1 MDFQTTSFRAR
12 RSYVWTY
19 FRRIRAADQEDHA
32 MSVKNLIPPVLLLLL
47 AFAAAPVTADTVRIY
62 VTNAAGDSV
71 HVVDPATN
79 KVVQVIKGIEA
90 AHGINFSPDGARVY
104 VSNEADNTL
113 DVVDRKSGKFI
124 KKVPLSGHP
133 NNIAVTKDGGRVV
146 VAIAEQVGALDF
158 IDTASL
164 SRAKTIPVNGRQHN
178 VYVTPD
184 GKYSVSGSTRTGV
197 ISVVDLQSEQPAWE
211 LKLDAGV
218 RPMTFEVGA
227 DGSTRRVFAQLSNFN
242 GFAVVDFA
250 ARKEI
255 EKIKLPDEPTGF
267 GAQEQRLGSPSHG
280 IGVAPDGKTLWVT
293 SLSANAV
300 FVYALP
306 DLKLQ
311 GHVALPE
318 LKLKAFTQPL
328 GALPNWVTFTP
339 DSKLIYVSN
348 SGIRSVSAIDT
359 AAMKVVANI
368 PVGEVPKR
376 INTLVMR

>member
-1 MDFQTTSFRAR
+1 MDFQTTSFRAS

>member
-1 MDFQTTSFRAR
+1 MGLTNMNVNSAPLRYLQF
-12 RSYVWTY
+12 
-19 FRRIRAADQEDHA
+19 
-32 MSVKNLIPPVLLLLL
+32 LLALAVPL
-47 AFAAAPVTADTVRIY
+47 AFAAAPASANMVRIY

-79 KVVQVIKGIEA
+79 KVVQVIKGIES
-90 AHGINFSPDGARVY
+90 AHGINFSPDGTRVY
-104 VSNEADNTL
+104 ISNEADNTL
-113 DVVDRKSGKFI
+113 DVVDRKSGTMT

-133 NNIAVTKDGGRVV
+133 NNIAVTKDGSRVV
-146 VAIAEQVGALDF
+146 VAIAEEAGALDF
-158 IDTASL
+158 IDTGAL

-197 ISVVDLQSEQPAWE
+197 ISVVDIQTEQPAWE
-211 LKLDAGV
+211 LKVGPGI
-218 RPMTFEVGA
+218 RPMTFEA
-227 DGSTRRVFAQLSNFN
+227 NPDGSTRRIYAQLSDFN

-250 ARKEI
+250 TRKEV
-255 EKIKLPDEPTGF
+255 ERIKLPDDPTGF
-267 GAQEQRLGSPSHG
+267 GAQENRLGSPSHG

-318 LKLKAFTQPL
+318 LKLKGFAQPL

-339 DSKLIYVSN
+339 DSKLVYVSN
-348 SGIRSVSAIDT
+348 SGIKSVSAINT
-359 AAMKVVANI
+359 GAMKVVANI

>member
-1 MDFQTTSFRAR
+1 
-12 RSYVWTY
+12 
-19 FRRIRAADQEDHA
+19 
-32 MSVKNLIPPVLLLLL
+32 MSVNLIPPVLLLLL
-47 AFAAAPVTADTVRIY
+47 AFAAAPVAADTVRIY

-71 HVVDPATN
+71 HVVDPGTN

-158 IDTASL
+158 IDTAAL

-211 LKLDAGV
+211 IKLDAGV

-267 GAQEQRLGSPSHG
+267 GAQEQRLGSPSYG

-300 FVYALP
+300 FVYSLP

-359 AAMKVVANI
+359 TAMKVVANI

>member
-1 MDFQTTSFRAR
+1 MSVTTRAR
-12 RSYVWTY
+12 VMKYLW
-19 FRRIRAADQEDHA
+19 
-32 MSVKNLIPPVLLLLL
+32 LLSAL
-47 AFAAAPVTADTVRIY
+47 AAAPAWADNVRVY
-62 VTNAAGDSV
+62 VTNSAGDNV
-71 HVVDPATN
+71 HVVDPSTN

-90 AHGINFSPDGARVY
+90 AHGINFAPDGSRVY
-104 VSNEADNTL
+104 ISNEADSTL
-113 DVVDRKSGKFI
+113 DVVDRKSGKI
-124 KKVPLSGHP
+124 INKVPLSGHP
-133 NNIAVTKDGGRVV
+133 NNIAVSKDGSRVV
-146 VAIAEQVGALDF
+146 VAIAEEAGALDF
-158 IDTASL
+158 IDTMSL
-164 SRAKTIPVNGRQHN
+164 TRAKTIPVNGRQHN

-211 LKLDAGV
+211 LKLDAGI
-218 RPMTFEVGA
+218 RPMTFEVNA
-227 DGSTRRVFAQLSNFN
+227 DGSTRRVYAQLSNFN

-250 ARKEI
+250 ARKAI

-300 FVYALP
+300 FVYSLP
-306 DLKLQ
+306 ELKPV

-318 LKLKAFTQPL
+318 LKLPGYKQPI

-348 SGIRSVSAIDT
+348 SGIKSVSAINT
-359 AAMKVVANI
+359 SAMKVVANI

-376 INTLVMR
+376 INTLAMR

>member
-1 MDFQTTSFRAR
+1 MNLSNIKASRLE
-12 RSYVWTY
+12 VKY
-19 FRRIRAADQEDHA
+19 FW
-32 MSVKNLIPPVLLLLL
+32 LIPALAALLVV
-47 AFAAAPVTADTVRIY
+47 AVMPAAADTVRIF
-62 VTNAAGDSV
+62 VTNSAGDSV
-71 HVVDPATN
+71 HVIDPTTN
-79 KVVQVIKGIEA
+79 KVVQEIKGIEA
-90 AHGINFSPDGARVY
+90 AHGINFAPDGSRVY
-104 VSNEADNTL
+104 ISNEADSTL
-113 DVVDRKSGKFI
+113 DVIDRKNAKII

-133 NNIAVTKDGGRVV
+133 NNIAVTKDGTRVV
-146 VAIAEQVGALDF
+146 VAIAEEAGALDF

-197 ISVVDLQSEQPAWE
+197 LSVVDLQTEQLAWE
-211 LKLDAGV
+211 LKLAAGV
-218 RPMTFEVGA
+218 RPMTFEVA
-227 DGSTRRVFAQLSNFN
+227 PDGSTRRVYAQLSNLN

-250 ARKEI
+250 ARKEM
-255 EKIKLPDEPTGF
+255 ETIKLPSDPTGF
-267 GAQEQRLGSPSHG
+267 GAQENRLGSPSHG

-293 SLSANAV
+293 SLMANAV

-318 LKLKAFTQPL
+318 LKLKGFTQPL

-348 SGIRSVSAIDT
+348 SGIKSVSAINT
-359 AAMKVVANI
+359 SAMKVAANI

>member
-1 MDFQTTSFRAR
+1 MLTTIK
-12 RSYVWTY
+12 SYCGYV
-19 FRRIRAADQEDHA
+19 R
-32 MSVKNLIPPVLLLLL
+32 LGLLL
-47 AFAAAPVTADTVRIY
+47 ALIALPVSASGASMVRVY

-71 HVVDPATN
+71 HAIDPATN

-104 VSNEADNTL
+104 ISNESDNTV
-113 DVVDRKSGKFI
+113 DVVDRKSAKII

-146 VAIAEQVGALDF
+146 VAIAEQAGALDF

-164 SRAKTIPVNGRQHN
+164 TRSKTIPVNGRQHN

-197 ISVVDLQSEQPAWE
+197 ISVVDLQTEQPAWE
-211 LKLDAGV
+211 LKLDAGI
-218 RPMTFEVGA
+218 RPMTFEAGP
-227 DGSTRRVFAQLSNFN
+227 DGSTRRVFAQLSDLN

-250 ARKEI
+250 SRKEV
-255 EKIKLPDEPTGF
+255 ERIKLPDEPTGF
-267 GAQEQRLGSPSHG
+267 GAQEKRLGSPSHG

-293 SLSANAV
+293 SLAANAV
-300 FVYALP
+300 FVYSLP

-318 LKLKAFTQPL
+318 LNLPGYKQPL

-348 SGIRSVSAIDT
+348 SGIRSVSAINT
-359 AAMKVVANI
+359 GTMKVVANI

>member
-1 MDFQTTSFRAR
+1 M
-12 RSYVWTY
+12 
-19 FRRIRAADQEDHA
+19 RI
-32 MSVKNLIPPVLLLLL
+32 KNLIPPILSLLL
-47 AFAAAPVTADTVRIY
+47 ALAASPLAADTVRIY
-62 VTNAAGDSV
+62 VTNSGGDSV

-79 KVVQVIKGIEA
+79 KVVQEISGIET
-90 AHGINFSPDGARVY
+90 AHGINFSSDGARVY
-104 VSNEADNTL
+104 ISNEADRTL
-113 DVVDRKSGKFI
+113 DVVERNSGRII
-124 KKVPLSGHP
+124 KKVPLSGRP

-158 IDTASL
+158 IDTSSL
-164 SRAKTIPVNGRQHN
+164 TKAKSIPVNGRQHN

-211 LKLDAGV
+211 LKLDAGI
-218 RPMTFEVGA
+218 RPMAFEASA
-227 DGSTRRVFAQLSNFN
+227 DGATRRIFAQLSDFN

-250 ARKEI
+250 SRKEV
-255 EKIKLPDEPTGF
+255 EKIKLPAEPTGF
-267 GAQEQRLGSPSHG
+267 GVQEQRLGSPSHG

-300 FVYALP
+300 FVYSLP

-318 LKLKAFTQPL
+318 LKLPEFKQPI

-339 DSKLIYVSN
+339 DSKQVYVSN

-359 AAMKVVANI
+359 SKMKVMTNI

-376 INTLVMR
+376 INTLVIR